1 QVMDDQT
8 KRKLRTR
15 RTFSGQIRKQAVDE
29 FRSGKYSVK
38 ELAGLYHCSK
48 QTIYRWIHQYSPADQ
63 PKIRSEEHTSE
74 LQSRFDIVC
83 RPPRYPHIPYTTLFR
98 PQVMDDQTKRKL
110 RTRRTFSGQIRKQA
124 VDEFRSGKYSVK
136 ELAGLYHCSKQ
147 TIYRWIHQ
155 YSPADQPKI

>member
-1 QVMDDQT
+1 MDDQT

-63 PKIRSEEHTSE
+63 PKINVVEMSKSADQKVNDLKEQIAE
-74 LQSRFDIVC
+74 LQ
-83 RPPRYPHIPYTTLFR
+83 
-98 PQVMDDQTKRKL
+98 RKL
-110 RTRRTFSGQIRKQA
+110 GQKQIKIDFQA
-124 VDEFRSGKYSVK
+124 KMI
-136 ELAGLYHCSKQ
+136 ELAEKEYNLDLKKSTTG
-147 TIYRWIHQ
+147 
-155 YSPADQPKI
+155 SPSAGSEPTDE

>member
-1 QVMDDQT
+1 MDDQT

-63 PKIRSEEHTSE
+63 PKINVVEMSKS
-74 LQSRFDIVC
+74 
-83 RPPRYPHIPYTTLFR
+83 
-98 PQVMDDQTKRKL
+98 DDQKVNDIKEQKADLKRNQAKMETKID
-110 RTRRTFSGQIRKQA
+110 TQA
-124 VDEFRSGKYSVK
+124 KITEFVK
-136 ELAGLYHCSKQ
+136 K
-147 TIYRWIHQ
+147 
-155 YSPADQPKI
+155 K